1 MRHLKETLRTSDQS
15 GSSGKGD
22 RGGSGNTGIGTQ
34 HGDPGSGLTVSGL
47 TVSGR
52 RRRDG
57 AACTAG
63 GSSRGCAGSEFPVVV
78 AAHHPG
84 GPRPA
89 AVLA

>member
-57 AACTAG
+57 ACTAG
-63 GSSRGCAGSEFPVVV
+63 GSSRGCAGSELPVVA